1 MEVPM
6 ARKTKTRGSYP
17 TDLKRK
23 AVQLA
28 SQEGVTVTEVA
39 DQLGVPPQQISIWKA
54 KFKDEGEMQE
64 ARMRLD
70 ALDENRQL
78 RDEIRRLKME
88 NDILKKAASFFAS
101 QK

>member
-1 MEVPM
+1 MSKKK
-6 ARKTKTRGSYP
+6 RSRNSYP
-17 TDLKRK
+17 TELKRK

-28 SQEGVTVTEVA
+28 SQEGVTVAEVA
-39 DQLGVPPQQISIWKA
+39 DQLGVPPQQISMWKA
-54 KFKDEGEMQE
+54 KFSDEGEVEE
-64 ARMRLD
+64 ATMRLD

-78 RDEIRRLKME
+78 KEEIRRLKME